1 MYSIAQK
8 IKIFERKHK
17 RDDRL
22 IFNQRAV
29 SDALHSAVLSYF
41 LSSDYYYSM
50 LVQYMLLQCQ
60 YPLGQALI

>member
-1 MYSIAQK
+1 MYSISQK

-22 IFNQRAV
+22 VFNQRAV
-29 SDALHSAVLSYF
+29 SDALPLLSYS